1 MTISLRRTLT
11 GPFSP
16 AHDTVRHIRPF
27 TRTDDHGWS
36 QRHLSH
42 YVERDLTSRARRRL
56 ERHAAE
62 CPDCGRAIRA
72 MKALLRLIARVDP
85 PGTIYTPDTLFS
97 RLHAEAIDASAKPQ
111 PSEDR

>member
-1 MTISLRRTLT
+1 VPR
-11 GPFSP
+11 
-16 AHDTVRHIRPF
+16 IRPF
-27 TRTDDHGWS
+27 TRTDDHDWS

-42 YVERDLTSRARRRL
+42 YVERDLPAWARRRL

-72 MKALLRLIARVDP
+72 MKSLLRLIARVDP
-85 PGTIYTPDTLFS
+85 PGEIHTPDTLFD
-97 RLHAEAIDASAKPQ
+97 RLHAEAINSANPE

>member
-27 TRTDDHGWS
+27 TRTDDHDWS

-85 PGTIYTPDTLFS
+85 PGTIHTPVTLFK
-97 RLHAEAIDASAKPQ
+97 RPHADGIDSPATRH
-111 PSEDR
+111 PSYHR